1 MSTKQLVRVGFL
13 SFFLFFVT
21 FSTAH
26 AVMFRMMDGPLLGK
40 AASTP
45 GSMAFKGKV
54 LKVEQGSESV
64 SVTFQIQDALKGKI
78 KGGEVMTLQFPD
90 MKFNNNLR
98 LSMGIPPPQNIAV
111 GAEGVWFTTKRALDG
126 KTLLIAGEQGEYYLS
141 KEGGKTT
148 LYNSLG
154 NANFFTDRQANNP
167 LMQKV
172 VQGMQERK
180 SGTITYED
188 FKKLINE

>member
-1 MSTKQLVRVGFL
+1 MKMKQFGKVFFVVLFL
-13 SFFLFFVT
+13 VT
-21 FSTAH
+21 FSGYKLH
-26 AVMFRMMDGPLLGK
+26 AVMFRMMDGQMLGK
-40 AASTP
+40 AASSR

-54 LKVEQGSESV
+54 LKVEQGAESI
-64 SVTFQIQDALKGKI
+64 SVTFQVQDALKGKA
-78 KGGEVMTLQFPD
+78 KTGEVITLQFPN
-90 MKFNNNLR
+90 MTFNNNMR
-98 LSMGIPPPQNIAV
+98 LSMGIPPPQNISP
-111 GAEGVWFTTKRALDG
+111 GAEGVWFTTTRAIDG

-148 LYNSLG
+148 LYNRLG
-154 NANFFTDRQANNP
+154 NANFFTERQVSNP

-172 VQGMQERK
+172 VKGMQERN